1 MQDARGRTIVQEIL
15 AARLAEARR
24 LLEETDLSVAAIA
37 AQTGFASRRALTAA
51 FRAELN
57 TTPTAYRAR
66 GPQ

>member
-1 MQDARGRTIVQEIL
+1 MQDVRGRTIVQEIL

-51 FRAELN
+51 FRRQFG
-57 TTPTAYRAR
+57 TAPSACRQR
-66 GPQ
+66 GPE